1 MRNRYSGTCYRCG
14 HRVAPGAGHFERH
27 KGGWRAQHAECAIA
41 YRVMRKEMINAE
53 AKDGVLILTASVDA
67 VSERADLSAIET
79 ITKAK
84 EGEP

>member
-1 MRNRYSGTCYRCG
+1 MRNRYAGTCYRCG

-41 YRVMRKEMINAE
+41 YRVLIPA
-53 AKDGVLILTASVDA
+53 AGVDT

-79 ITKAK
+79 ITKAM
-84 EGEP
+84 GHEP

>member
-1 MRNRYSGTCYRCG
+1 VRNRYAGTCYRCG

-41 YRVMRKEMINAE
+41 YRVAE
-53 AKDGVLILTASVDA
+53 AKDGGLILTASVDT

-79 ITKAK
+79 ITKAM
-84 EGEP
+84 GHEP